1 MFLVPPPS
9 PAGNAA
15 RGPLRPLRP
24 HRTRVFR
31 AGLRLF
37 RVAGALQT
45 GAESVALSERSKREF
60 AFYRQGRMKFLHRKL
75 FCPRD
80 RNVVHYELFT

>member
-45 GAESVALSERSKREF
+45 GAEGVALSERSKREF
-60 AFYRQGRMKFLHRKL
+60 AFYRRATTGFEISSLQIVLPVRSQSCTL
-75 FCPRD
+75 
-80 RNVVHYELFT
+80 

>member
-24 HRTRVFR
+24 HRTRVLR

-45 GAESVALSERSKREF
+45 GAEGVTLSEKCKKKWNIGNLLEVS
-60 AFYRQGRMKFLHRKL
+60 
-75 FCPRD
+75 
-80 RNVVHYELFT
+80 